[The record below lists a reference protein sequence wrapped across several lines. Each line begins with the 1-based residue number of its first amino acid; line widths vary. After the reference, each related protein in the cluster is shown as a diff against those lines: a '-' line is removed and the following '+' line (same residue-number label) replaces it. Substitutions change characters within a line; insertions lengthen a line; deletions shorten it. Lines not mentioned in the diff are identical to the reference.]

1 MSVDSTAPHRLITPQ
16 KCRSKELNVLKV
28 LNKTIHP
35 GNVQKWRSDECAA
48 DLTTRCHE
56 LLEKHSAA
64 GRLTSVSRLE
74 VFFCLSIGRNPDF
87 LPETQQSVGLVSLIV
102 LKTPLFY
109 TFVYLPVWDL

>member
-1 MSVDSTAPHRLITPQ
+1 M
-16 KCRSKELNVLKV
+16 CRSGGV
-28 LNKTIHP
+28 T
-35 GNVQKWRSDECAA
+35 ECAA

-109 TFVYLPVWDL
+109 MFIYQCGICRRRPTYKTISQPSSHIPKKLV